1 MADISITQQHQLS
14 RDNAIAAAQTVAD
27 KMASDYDVA
36 SAWNGDVLSF
46 NRSGVAGTLAI
57 GATDAR
63 LDITLGIMLKSFA
76 PMIQE
81 KVTRNM
87 AKVFAGPV

>member
-46 NRSGVAGTLAI
+46 NRSGVVGTLAI

>member
-14 RDNAIAAAQTVAD
+14 RDNAVAAAQTVAD
-27 KMASDYDVA
+27 KMASDYDMA
-36 SAWNGDVLSF
+36 STWDGDVLSF

-57 GATDAR
+57 GAHDAR

-76 PMIQE
+76 PMIEE

-87 AKVFAGPV
+87 AKVFASPV

>member
-1 MADISITQQHQLS
+1 MADISIKQSHQLT
-14 RDNAIAAAQTVAD
+14 RDNALAAAQTVAD
-27 KMASDYDVA
+27 KMATDYDVA
-36 SAWNGDVLSF
+36 STWEGDVLSF
-46 NRSGVAGTLAI
+46 KRSGVAGTLAI
-57 GATDAR
+57 DADEVR

-87 AKVFAGPV
+87 AKVFAGPG

>member
-1 MADISITQQHQLS
+1 MKNSLRIQL
-14 RDNAIAAAQTVAD
+14 
-27 KMASDYDVA
+27 
-36 SAWNGDVLSF
+36 L
-46 NRSGVAGTLAI
+46 AGTLAI
-57 GATDAR
+57 DADEVR

-87 AKVFAGPV
+87 AKVFASPG

>member
-14 RDNAIAAAQTVAD
+14 RDNAMAAAQTVAD

-36 SAWNGDVLSF
+36 STWDGDVLSF